1 MVQKKLEEKAAAEKA
16 KEEELARLKLEEDA
30 CKKYLGKKVQEFES
44 YKDEMNLKLREQQ
57 DAGDEGERGTYWF
70 GKQ

>member
-1 MVQKKLEEKAAAEKA
+1 MARLKLEEETALAKA
-16 KEEELARLKLEEDA
+16 KEEELTRLKLEEDA

-44 YKDEMNLKLREQQ
+44 YEDEMKLKLREQQ